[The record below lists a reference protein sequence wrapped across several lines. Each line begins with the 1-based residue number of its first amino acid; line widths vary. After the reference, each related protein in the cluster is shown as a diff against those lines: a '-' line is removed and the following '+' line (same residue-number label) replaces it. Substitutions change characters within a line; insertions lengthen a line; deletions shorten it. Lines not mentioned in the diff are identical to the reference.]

1 MCVSVCANIREM
13 YHTFDDVMMNQ
24 CELNRTDANTAHIGR
39 ERGGGVGPLTAG
51 PESAAG
57 EE

>member
-39 ERGGGVGPLTAG
+39 EWGGGLVL
-51 PESAAG
+51 
-57 EE
+57 